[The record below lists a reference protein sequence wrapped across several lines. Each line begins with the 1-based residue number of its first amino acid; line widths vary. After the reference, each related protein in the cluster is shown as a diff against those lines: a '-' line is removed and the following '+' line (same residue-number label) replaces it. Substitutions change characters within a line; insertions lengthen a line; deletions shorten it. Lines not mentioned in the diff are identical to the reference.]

1 MSKVFNIPQSEEQ
14 PEVRTEDESGQEHLP
29 NHEADQVDLSV
40 AHEIN

>member
-29 NHEADQVDLSV
+29 NQEADQVELPV
-40 AHEIN
+40 GHEKN